1 MIDDFEAFLMLNY
14 RRAKLLT
21 VSAPPPPHPHLQG
34 NIRFSMIIY
43 DRPAPSSDGKVKVFL
58 IADVACS

>member
-21 VSAPPPPHPHLQG
+21 VSAPPHPHLQG
-34 NIRFSMIIY
+34 NIPFSMIIY
-43 DRPAPSSDGKVKVFL
+43 DRPAPSDGFSTVMVK
-58 IADVACS
+58 